1 MVGDSG
7 TDVRTARTAAVP
19 IVAVDFSYGEV
30 PIAQLKP
37 DRLIGSFAELPP
49 VIADIEGRGI
59 LTAERALSPRDNE
72 HPAAQPFRT
81 EPRGGRDT

>member
-7 TDVRTARTAAVP
+7 TDVRTARAAAVP
-19 IVAVDFSYGEV
+19 IVAVDFGYSEV

-37 DRLIGSFAELPP
+37 DRLIGSFAELLP

-59 LTAERALSPRDNE
+59 LTAEWGLSLRDNE
-72 HPAAQPFRT
+72 HPAAQPVRT
-81 EPRGGRDT
+81 EPRDGRDT